1 MSLKLEIYLP
11 NEFTDNLEPVENL
24 ITEIGDLLAQHYGN
38 DILEEE
44 FNLNKL
50 NSFIVIT
57 DSEIPVA
64 ENFINQDM
72 YLVIPIEGEK

>member
-11 NEFTDNLEPVENL
+11 NEFADNLEPVENL

-72 YLVIPIEGEK
+72 YLVIPIEEDE

>member
-72 YLVIPIEGEK
+72 YLVIPIEEDE